1 MIIKIESVNPYLPPL
16 KYWMHF
22 WNIFHSNSGMTPAPA
37 SRVRLAEVVDGDLVC
52 WNCKDRLIAGYVGLL
67 DASGPVPFFGEMTI
81 ACTNCSRANRSPGA
95 ATAGTPSGPTREAEA
110 QARKDRSRSDRS
122 RR

>member
-1 MIIKIESVNPYLPPL
+1 LEYISFNS
-16 KYWMHF
+16 WM
-22 WNIFHSNSGMTPAPA
+22 TAAPA

-52 WNCKDRLIAGYVGLL
+52 WKCKDRLIAGYVDLL

-81 ACTNCSRANRSPGA
+81 ACTKCSCANRSPGA
-95 ATAGTPSGPTREAEA
+95 ATAGTRSGPASEAEA
-110 QARKDRSRSDRS
+110 QASKDRLRSDRS